1 MIRRPPRS
9 TRTDTLF
16 PYTTLFRS
24 LDKYPDQRAKLEA
37 DPSLIP
43 NALSEVIRW
52 QTPLAHMRRTA
63 LADADLFGHQ
73 IKKGDKL
80 IRWYISANRHES
92 VFDDGDALKLD
103 RGTARRHR
111 SFGYASHRC
120 VGAAL
125 AAPQL
130 SIRPVAIA
138 GRR

>member
-43 NALSEVIRW
+43 NAVCEDIRW

-80 IRWYISANRHES
+80 ILWSISANRAES
-92 VFDDGDALKLD
+92 VFDDGDALKLN
-103 RGTARRHR
+103 RENARRTL
-111 SFGYASHRC
+111 SFGYGVQIVRA
-120 VGAAL
+120 VWGARVL
-125 AAPQL
+125 KNE
-130 SIRPVAIA
+130 
-138 GRR
+138 